1 MKKSVLKKQ
10 GLNAFCLRGV
20 KKIQKKSSDKIEV
33 VKYDWSDLI
42 KAQRNAKFEIK
53 GKTKTVKLSIIK
65 GDKFLL
71 KKEPEEEIIYNDD
84 YNYLKQPKIRV
95 AISNY
100 ENKKAENTLVK
111 KELALLDDDDVVYKL
126 IGPVLIQQETSDAK
140 IQVDSRIEM
149 INKEIHKLEKNYQT
163 NAKKIEDNRQKI
175 ADIQG
180 KLIQLSRQLEQS
192 KKEGK

>member
-1 MKKSVLKKQ
+1 MELYKQ
-10 GLNAFCLRGV
+10 YEFLTKENQC
-20 KKIQKKSSDKIEV
+20 IE
-33 VKYDWSDLI
+33 
-42 KAQRNAKFEIK
+42 
-53 GKTKTVKLSIIK
+53 
-65 GDKFLL
+65 
-71 KKEPEEEIIYNDD
+71 KE
-84 YNYLKQPKIRV
+84 QSKIRV

-111 KELALLDDDDVVYKL
+111 KELALLDDEDVVYKL
-126 IGPVLIQQETSDAK
+126 IGPILIQQETGDAK

-163 NAKKIEDNRQKI
+163 NTKKIEANRQKI

-180 KLIQLSRQLEQS
+180 KLIQISRQLEQS

>member
-1 MKKSVLKKQ
+1 MELYKQ
-10 GLNAFCLRGV
+10 YEFLNKEKEC
-20 KKIQKKSSDKIEV
+20 IE
-33 VKYDWSDLI
+33 
-42 KAQRNAKFEIK
+42 
-53 GKTKTVKLSIIK
+53 
-65 GDKFLL
+65 
-71 KKEPEEEIIYNDD
+71 KE
-84 YNYLKQPKIRV
+84 QSKIRV